1 MPAAKLP
8 ALPRIP
14 VGLRSSTGSLGRAI
28 VLEALEHNPGVKKGR
43 MKENTAFFF
52 FFSPQGNLPSVGW
65 SEAVHKARSKGVC
78 KGQSSLGIASQTEVS
93 RSEEWFRD
101 Q

>member
-14 VGLRSSTGSLGRAI
+14 VGLRSSTGSLGRAM
-28 VLEALEHNPGVKKGR
+28 VLEALERNSGVKKGR
-43 MKENTAFFF
+43 MKENMPPL
-52 FFSPQGNLPSVGW
+52 FFSQGNSPSVGW
-65 SEAVHKARSKGVC
+65 SEAVCKARSKEVC

-93 RSEEWFRD
+93 SSEERLRG